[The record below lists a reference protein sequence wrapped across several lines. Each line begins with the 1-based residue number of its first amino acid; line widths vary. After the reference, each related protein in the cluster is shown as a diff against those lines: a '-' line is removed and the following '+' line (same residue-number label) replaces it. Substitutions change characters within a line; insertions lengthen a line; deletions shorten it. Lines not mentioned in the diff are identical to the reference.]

1 MKYKLPFILLLSLL
15 SVIAPALAEDISYSV
30 DRIWGDGSRHCAFT
44 SLIKWKGNYYCAF
57 REGFN
62 HVFNEKGEADGII
75 RIITSPDGNKWE
87 SCAVLTD
94 KGYDLRDPKLSETP
108 DGRLMLN
115 FGRLLYRNQQLVSL
129 ETQVCFSKNGKDFSK
144 PHTIVIT
151 PKDSVSGL
159 WLWRVTWHEG
169 TGYGVNYAERGGNNV
184 LQLVCTEDGIN
195 YHKLKTFDIKDSPN
209 EATVRFTADNRMLI
223 FVRRDGGSR
232 STILLSSLPPYTD
245 WQQRDLGFHCGGPDA
260 LALPDGRILLSGRSE
275 HIPRRATNA
284 IYTLSID
291 GRVTESMVLPSSGDC
306 SYPSLLVVGDTL
318 WVTYYSTH
326 ATNKPSIY
334 LARIPLKYFKVYY

>member
-144 PHTIVIT
+144 PRTIAVT

-169 TGYGVNYAERGGNNV
+169 KGYGVNYAEKGGNNV
-184 LQLVCTEDGIN
+184 LQLVSTEDGIN
-195 YHKLKTFDIKDSPN
+195 YHKLKTFDVKDSPN

-232 STILLSSLPPYTD
+232 STILLSSLRPTPTGSSAT
-245 WQQRDLGFHCGGPDA
+245 WASTAAAPTLWRFPTGASCSPDA
-260 LALPDGRILLSGRSE
+260 RSTFPAAPPTPSTPFPSTAASPSRWSCPPPATAP
-275 HIPRRATNA
+275 IPR
-284 IYTLSID
+284 
-291 GRVTESMVLPSSGDC
+291 SS
-306 SYPSLLVVGDTL
+306 
-318 WVTYYSTH
+318 
-326 ATNKPSIY
+326 
-334 LARIPLKYFKVYY
+334 